1 MHKVIWVRPKTKKNR
16 SNIMNFNSDAE
27 FFQHVRES
35 LRRLQA
41 DATRLQE
48 AKGHLDHPEDLIVL
62 DGTAGAN
69 RALQAISDTAKNPK
83 TITIK
88 WDGYPALIFGHGPDG
103 KFSIMDKHMFNKT
116 DGSGRKVYSPQDFIN
131 YDKARGVD
139 RAELNGIITNIWPGL
154 QKASE
159 GTQGYYWGDLLFGS
173 PLKDEKGLYKFRAN
187 PNGIAYTVDV
197 DSEIGKLLTGKKAGI
212 AVHQYLSPDAATTD
226 DAKPLNGTIG
236 QLKND
241 SDVAVV
247 PSAMPT
253 TPKVVLDK
261 TLVNNVKSAISK
273 HGAAAEKLLT
283 TAPQARN
290 TFNQL
295 FTTFIN
301 KQIVA
306 GDVSNM
312 SEKFMDYF
320 ESRPMTPAMK
330 QKLSDHLNA
339 NKAGI
344 AGLFTIWAAVYALK
358 QSVVE
363 QLAAAAE
370 QSPVKGY
377 LQSGKQSQ
385 EGFVSQG
392 LKFVDRMGFSAQNL
406 AGQR

>member
-1 MHKVIWVRPKTKKNR
+1 MKF
-16 SNIMNFNSDAE
+16 SNEAE
-27 FFQHVRES
+27 FFQHIRES
-35 LRRLQA
+35 FRRL
-41 DATRLQE
+41 DAKVLAE

-62 DGTAGAN
+62 DGTNGAN
-69 RALQAISDTAKNPK
+69 RALQAIVDTAKNPK

-103 KFSIMDKHMFNKT
+103 KFSIMDKHMFNKS
-116 DGSGRKVYSPQDFIN
+116 DGSGRKIYSPQDFIN

-139 RAELNGIITNIWPGL
+139 RGELNNIITNIWSGL

-159 GTQGYYWGDLLFGS
+159 GTKGYYWGDMLFGS
-173 PLKDEKGLYKFRAN
+173 TLKDEKGLFKFRAN
-187 PNGIAYTVDV
+187 PNGIAYTVDA
-197 DSEIGKLLTGKKAGI
+197 DSDIGKLLAGKKAGV
-212 AVHQYLSPDAATTD
+212 AVHQYLSPDAASTD
-226 DAKPLNGTIG
+226 DATPLNGTIG
-236 QLKND
+236 QLKNN
-241 SDVAVV
+241 SDVAIV

-253 TPKVVLDK
+253 TPKVTLDK
-261 TLVNNVKSAISK
+261 TLVSNVKSAIAK
-273 HGAAAEKLLT
+273 NGPAAEKLLT

-320 ESRPMTPAMK
+320 ESRPMTASMK
-330 QKLSDHLNA
+330 QKLSDHINA
-339 NKAGI
+339 NKAGVT
-344 AGLFTIWAAVYALK
+344 GLFTIWAAVYALK
-358 QSVVE
+358 QSVVD
-363 QLAAAAE
+363 QLAAEAE

-406 AGQR
+406 AGNR